1 MTHELIIEGQHVDL
15 APNTDITLEYVSNI
29 VGDISKI
36 NLSRSYTIKLPKTL
50 RNARILDDPGRP
62 GHESAKARRY
72 LSAEYYR
79 NGIDLIGPA
88 QAYLLKVSSDSYEVA
103 LIWNRIP
110 ALSELSAAKPKL
122 PDLQGLPELMWK
134 GAPLATSDTTDG
146 CFYAHYESGARPDT
160 TNSAPHPCVTLY
172 ELTTRIFGNAGV
184 PYRIGA
190 RLSNTLKNHALLVAP
205 SHKPSPEMEMEA
217 GARAYD
223 LRYIYMAVES
233 IQNDWWFQ
241 NWDWGWDAPI
251 AGLDGT
257 TLEQSRTIMRGPTK
271 ELRFYLNLKIV
282 NDAPTIN
289 IELRGRLRSHYLV
302 PSRTDDGGYLID
314 TTVDM
319 EDALDL
325 TNAGDYFSIIING
338 LVRNGT
344 YQFSRYDTSRP
355 MFAII
360 RHRDTIQSDKHNVFP
375 VGFNLPNIGQMDFIK
390 SVLGLFGAVII
401 PNKNALVLEHF
412 DDVLQKQ
419 NAVDW
424 TRKVDMSDGIKEYS
438 GQLSDF
444 AQKNRVI
451 YEPEVSLPVSPDF
464 ALVVEDQTAALEKD
478 WLKLPFAASQ
488 GNQALH
494 YRYDHDKGEIED
506 VDIKPRIFGYTYDIS
521 ITPNGNR
528 GLIFPETL
536 AGDRAV
542 KEYHSTFQSILRKPV
557 TIEINVRLHELDL
570 AQLDLTRPVY
580 LGQYGQYYAILKI
593 QTSDTD
599 LCKVELLQLI

>member
-62 GHESAKARRY
+62 GHDSTKARRY

-103 LIWNRIP
+103 LIWSRIP

-122 PDLQGLPELMWK
+122 PDLKGLPELKWK
-134 GAPLATSDTTDG
+134 GAALATSDTKDG
-146 CFYAHYESGARPDT
+146 CFYAYYESGARPAT

-172 ELTTRIFGNAGV
+172 ELITRIFGNAGI

-205 SHKPSPEMEMEA
+205 SHKPSTDMEFEA
-217 GARAYD
+217 GAGAYK
-223 LRYIYMAVES
+223 LNYIYMMGAGDPYV
-233 IQNDWWFQ
+233 WWFQ
-241 NWDWGWDAPI
+241 DWGWGWDSPVVD
-251 AGLDGT
+251 LDGADIET
-257 TLEQSRTIMRGPTK
+257 SRTIKRGPTK
-271 ELRFYLNLKIV
+271 KLKFYLNLKIA
-282 NDAPTIN
+282 DATPALN
-289 IELRGRLRSHYLV
+289 IELKGGRLSYFLT

-314 TTVDM
+314 ATVDM
-319 EDALDL
+319 EDELDL
-325 TNAGDYFSIIING
+325 TDEGDYFSIIING
-338 LVRNGT
+338 LERNGT

-360 RHRDTIQSDKHNVFP
+360 RPRDTIQADQQNVFP
-375 VGFNLPNIGQMDFIK
+375 VGVNLPDIGQMDFIK

-412 DDVLQKQ
+412 DDILQKSR
-419 NAVDW
+419 AVDW
-424 TRKVDMSDGIKEYS
+424 TSKVDMSDGIKEYT
-438 GQLSDF
+438 GQLKDF
-444 AQKNRVI
+444 AQKNRI
-451 YEPEVSLPVSPDF
+451 LYEPDVSLPVSPDF
-464 ALVVEDQTAALEKD
+464 ALMMEDQTASIEKD
-478 WLKLPFAASQ
+478 WLKLPFAASR
-488 GNQALH
+488 GNQAFH
-494 YRYDHDKGEIED
+494 YRYDHEAGEIQD
-506 VDIKPRIFGYTYDIS
+506 VDIKPRIFGYTYAADG
-521 ITPNGNR
+521 TR
-528 GLIFPETL
+528 GLVFPETL

-542 KEYHSTFQSILRKPV
+542 REYHHAFQSILRKPV
-557 TIEINVRLHELDL
+557 TIDVNIRLHELDL

-580 LGQYGQYYAILKI
+580 LGQYGKYYAILKI
-593 QTSDTD
+593 QTSETD